1 MSIRRARWLVPAAVV
16 VIAASAGVL
25 VVASPASAV
34 AGRVVVSAT
43 SPETGSEGFKGAN
56 AVCPTGTKILG
67 GGADIVGGNHHVQLA
82 GINPAPLGLPA
93 NSMWATAN
101 EGPFGYDGS
110 WSLRAWA
117 VCGTGVSGHQIVE
130 ASSAPPAGA
139 TSAAATAA
147 CPAGKKVIGAGGR
160 SAGKPSYVLDTMD
173 VSASLSS
180 VFVET
185 MATEVVTPGTAPVAV
200 AYAICINPVPG
211 QQRVGAATAF
221 DSNDKTLTVICPA
234 GTRVHGTGGGITGAL
249 GQAYLDALL
258 PSGGAPG
265 GTHINAREDANG
277 FAGNWMVNAYA
288 VCAN

>member
-1 MSIRRARWLVPAAVV
+1 MRVRPARGLAAATVV
-16 VIAASAGVL
+16 LTAASAAVL
-25 VVASPASAV
+25 LVASPASAV
-34 AGRVVVSAT
+34 AGRVIVSAT

-67 GGADIVGGNHHVQLA
+67 GGADIVGGFHNVQLA

-110 WSLRAWA
+110 WSITAWA
-117 VCGTGVSGHQIVE
+117 VCGTGVSGHEIVQVH
-130 ASSAPPAGA
+130 STDVPGA
-139 TSAAATAA
+139 TSSSATAI

-160 SAGKPSYVLDTMD
+160 SAGKPHWVLDSID
-173 VSASLSS
+173 VATNLSS
-180 VFVET
+180 VYVET
-185 MATEVVTPGTAPVAV
+185 MATEPDIGGGVAV
-200 AYAICINPVPG
+200 AYAICVNPVAG
-211 QQRVGAATAF
+211 QQRVSATSAF
-221 DSNDKTLTVICPA
+221 DSNDKVLTVNCPA

-258 PSGGAPG
+258 PTGGAPG
-265 GTHINAREDANG
+265 GTLINAREDGDG
-277 FAGNWMVNAYA
+277 FANNWRVSAYA